1 MTHRREERGY
11 GIRCRFNSLIGILF
25 KEQRSA
31 QTLASC
37 YWGKQMSVLGSTLP
51 LKKCFSIQGTCNKST
66 TVVMTLC
73 VNVSIKS
80 QQAMKTAMTPL
91 SFARIRPFFSLWT
104 KTTLMRQASQYG
116 FPLPG
121 GEGYLLDDGFCD
133 FAFGYAQNDRVG
145 GILRKVKVFR
155 LENLTKRESGAMCI
169 GL

>member
-1 MTHRREERGY
+1 
-11 GIRCRFNSLIGILF
+11 
-25 KEQRSA
+25 
-31 QTLASC
+31 
-37 YWGKQMSVLGSTLP
+37 MSVLGSTLP

-121 GEGYLLDDGFCD
+121 GEGFIGWW
-133 FAFGYAQNDRVG
+133 
-145 GILRKVKVFR
+145 ILRLR
-155 LENLTKRESGAMCI
+155 LRLRAEWQGGGDSFISEWPTIRESG
-169 GL
+169 GLCMGDWCMLYVVVLEWCCSYWLLIDSCLW